1 MVPPVSSRV
10 RTGSLGAAAQ
20 GEAAATTPLVCLSAW
35 TCSASAT
42 PCTRCTEAKQYRT
55 EKGSAEGDG

>member
-1 MVPPVSSRV
+1 MGLPVSSRV
-10 RTGSLGAAAQ
+10 RTGSLGAATQ

-42 PCTRCTEAKQYRT
+42 PCTRRTKAKEYRT
-55 EKGSAEGDG
+55 EKGRALGYG

>member
-1 MVPPVSSRV
+1 MGPPVSSRV

-42 PCTRCTEAKQYRT
+42 PCTRCTEAKEYRI
-55 EKGSAEGDG
+55 EKGRAEGDG

>member
-42 PCTRCTEAKQYRT
+42 PCTRTKAKEYRI
-55 EKGSAEGDG
+55 EKGRAEGDG